1 MKKTYAKDFPD
12 PIDKYVGSRVKAR
25 RVGMRLSQTDLG
37 RAIGVSFQQV
47 QKYENAANR
56 VSASSLYKIAKVLG
70 VDVAYFYD
78 GMPEYTAK
86 ARGKRG
92 PGLSESFDEDP
103 MHSREAIELM
113 HNYHRIK
120 DDELRGRLFKFV
132 KALTKN

>member
-1 MKKTYAKDFPD
+1 MKKTYAKDSPD
-12 PIDKYVGSRVKAR
+12 PIDKYVGSRVRTR

-78 GMPEYTAK
+78 GMAEYVPK

-92 PGLSESFDEDP
+92 RGLSESFDEDP
-103 MHSREAIELM
+103 MRSREAIELM
-113 HNYHRIK
+113 HNYFRIG
-120 DDELRGRLFKFV
+120 DSELRGRLFKFV
-132 KALTKN
+132 KALTK

>member
-78 GMPEYTAK
+78 GMPEYAPK

-92 PGLSESFDEDP
+92 PGLSESLDEDP

-113 HNYHRIK
+113 HNYFRIK
-120 DDELRGRLFKFV
+120 DDELRSRLFKFV
-132 KALTKN
+132 KTLTK